1 MQEIVS
7 IVKKPQLDKLVK
19 PASSKKKKKK
29 TLPNNLRLKRE

>member
-7 IVKKPQLDKLVK
+7 IVKKPQLEKLVK
-19 PASSKKKKKK
+19 PASSKKKKK